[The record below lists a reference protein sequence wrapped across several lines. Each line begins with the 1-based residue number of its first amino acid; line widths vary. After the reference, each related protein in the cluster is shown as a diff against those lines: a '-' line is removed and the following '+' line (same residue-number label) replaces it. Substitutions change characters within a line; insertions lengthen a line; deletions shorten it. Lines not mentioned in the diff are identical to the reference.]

1 MIFLFFSVFIFGNV
15 LYSDYFGYSLFDSR
29 ACLIWS
35 PEEMT
40 FMLSPI
46 ENITVITGKEFAVLA
61 NILRYSRIEVS
72 AKFSKMGTTFY
83 IQDRKPFISF
93 NHFTIGFD
101 FSKKKSVFFS
111 SILDT
116 YGVLPDQ
123 FVNLG
128 TSLRIYEDG
137 SRILRLIAQIRF
149 WRSGIIASIY
159 YGGDRLCD
167 VSFYFSF

>member
-101 FSKKKSVFFS
+101 
-111 SILDT
+111 
-116 YGVLPDQ
+116 
-123 FVNLG
+123 
-128 TSLRIYEDG
+128 
-137 SRILRLIAQIRF
+137 SRLFRLITLLLALIFRKKRVYF
-149 WRSGIIASIY
+149 SRPYLIHM
-159 YGGDRLCD
+159 
-167 VSFYFSF
+167 VSFQISL